1 MHAIAR
7 AKERYGLEITY
18 GDLRA
23 MEGQC
28 RDKAT
33 VMKDMGRSR
42 VHLVEHAGV
51 AMKAVYDPESRIIV
65 TFLAKDHNIW
75 NKKRPGKQPRRKNVK
90 RHCAGKG
97 TKQ

>member
-1 MHAIAR
+1 MHPIAR
-7 AKERYGLEITY
+7 AKERYGVEITFR
-18 GDLRA
+18 DLRA
-23 MEGQC
+23 LEKQC
-28 RDKAT
+28 LDKST
-33 VMKDMGRSR
+33 VMKDTGRVR

-51 AMKAVYDPESRIIV
+51 AMKAVYDPASRLIC

-90 RHCAGKG
+90 RYGTGKG